1 MTLFVGPLGNEGG
14 PSIKNSLTLSYLSAT
29 SEIDVLNTYKLGW
42 KDRLSSVMTLL
53 RSTDRQII
61 VAVSSRGRMILWPLI
76 FWKARRNPEL
86 RFSLICIGG
95 TIAGEVKKRPFFL
108 QIMNRASVTCVE
120 TQGMARELHD
130 LGANTVLV
138 MPNMVDLKQSG
149 PRQLNR
155 DPIKFVYLSA
165 LRDGKGVRTLL
176 EAFQVLICQ
185 GFDAELDLYG
195 PIRQD
200 FDVQMLRGCAANPHI
215 AYRGVVAHSRVQD
228 VLHEYDCFVF
238 PSEFETEGFPAVLV
252 EAYAAGLPVIA
263 SDVSYNEELVERGRN
278 GLIFRAGDV
287 KNLAYAMRVAAE
299 NPEFLMT
306 VAAENME
313 TARLY
318 SPRHVVA
325 DYRKA
330 LVESGWK
337 I

>member
-1 MTLFVGPLGNEGG
+1 MTLFVGPLGNVGG
-14 PSIKNSLTLSYLSAT
+14 PSIKNSLTLSYLSTT
-29 SEIDVLNTYKLGW
+29 SDIEVVNSYKNGW
-42 KDRLSSVMTLL
+42 KSRLLPIVTLL
-53 RSTDRQII
+53 KSTDRQVI
-61 VAVSSRGRMILWPLI
+61 VAVSSRGRLILWPI
-76 FWKARRNPEL
+76 VFWKAKRNPEL

-95 TIAGEVKKRPFFL
+95 TIADEVKKRPFFL
-108 QIMNRASVTCVE
+108 QIMNRASVTSVE
-120 TQGMARELHD
+120 TQGIARELHD
-130 LGANTVLV
+130 LGASTVSV
-138 MPNMVDLKQSG
+138 MPNMVEPKQLG

-155 DPIKFVYLSA
+155 GSVKFVYLSE

-176 EAFQVLICQ
+176 EAFQELISQ

-200 FDVQMLRGCAANPHI
+200 FDVETLGEYVSDPHI
-215 AYRGVVAHSRVQD
+215 AYRGAIAHSRVQD

-278 GLIFRAGDV
+278 GLVFRAGDV
-287 KNLAYAMRVAAE
+287 KSLVDAMRVAAE
-299 NPEFLMT
+299 SPEFLMT
-306 VAAENME
+306 VAEVNRE
-313 TARLY
+313 TAQLY
-318 SPRHVVA
+318 SPRRVVA

-330 LVESGWK
+330 LVDSGWT